1 VSSVLSKKGLGEA
14 LQFLDL
20 LQPVF
25 MESLILKGFSVSL
38 KDFNVPKAMFEEIHK
53 SFQKQTVIS
62 ESLFVEMRFKKKLK
76 SVKIILLTFV
86 FNYRLMSN
94 YRLDLLINHGV

>member
-1 VSSVLSKKGLGEA
+1 MSSVLSKKGPGEA

-20 LQPVF
+20 LQPVL
-25 MESLILKGFSVSL
+25 MESLILLGFSVNL
-38 KDFNVPKAMFEEIHK
+38 KDFNIRKAMLEEIHK
-53 SFQKQTVIS
+53 SFQKQIVIS
-62 ESLFVEMRFKKKLK
+62 ESLFVEMRFEKLK
-76 SVKIILLTFV
+76 SVKIVLLTFV

>member
-1 VSSVLSKKGLGEA
+1 ML
-14 LQFLDL
+14 
-20 LQPVF
+20 
-25 MESLILKGFSVSL
+25 
-38 KDFNVPKAMFEEIHK
+38 EEIHK

-62 ESLFVEMRFKKKLK
+62 ESLFVEMRFEKKTKECQNNSIDFCIQLLVKKLK

-94 YRLDLLINHGV
+94 YQLDLLINHGM